1 LRLIREL
8 LDLLSHEVVTR
19 ITDTSVNCP
28 VIRGM
33 FGALHTSSS
42 NSDIS
47 DLAEAA
53 AFIVIFVKTTGWLND
68 GCAGLSIAIID
79 LIIFTYIACSVD

>member
-8 LDLLSHEVVTR
+8 LELLSHKVVTW

-33 FGALHTSSS
+33 FRAFHTSSS
-42 NSDIS
+42 NSDVS
-47 DLAEAA
+47 NLTKAA
-53 AFIVIFVKTTGWLND
+53 AFIEVFVKTTGWLNN
-68 GCAGLSIAIID
+68 GCAGLSIAIIN